1 MRMLPFTM
9 LIMIN
14 RGFRGSN
21 TVKIINSNKCKKISL
36 VNKKVSLELRTRVR
50 NTKWGHFYMRL
61 NKKVAFT

>member
-50 NTKWGHFYMRL
+50 NTK
-61 NKKVAFT
+61 